1 MKILKFIFFLSFI
14 LLITSCSDDNADT
27 TPFILSNE
35 NIIGTYNISELNI
48 ETKVTSTT
56 DVSGVSIPF
65 TVATSTSNGD
75 VFQFSFVLNSD
86 GTFSASGQFVIETEV
101 TPATGDVVRTQEI
114 KNYTNSGTFTLNSE
128 NAKITFFSSIGDFLE
143 GTYTILLFNET
154 TLSLNQEVE
163 ESSGAITNEINRTL
177 TNIFEYNYIFW
188 YSWVVKYH
196 ERI

>member
-56 DVSGVSIPF
+56 DVAGVLIPF
-65 TVATSTSNGD
+65 TVATSISNGD
-75 VFQFSFVLNSD
+75 IFQFAFVLNSD

-101 TPATGDVVRTQEI
+101 TPATGDVVTNEEI
-114 KNYTNSGTFTLNSE
+114 LNNTNSGTYTLNSE
-128 NAKITFFSSIGDFLE
+128 NAKITFVSSIGDFLE
-143 GTYTILLFNET
+143 GTYNILLFNET
-154 TLSLNQEVE
+154 TLSLNQEIE
-163 ESSGAITNEINRTL
+163 QLSGAITNEINTSISFIR
-177 TNIFEYNYIFW
+177 E
-188 YSWVVKYH
+188 
-196 ERI
+196 

>member
-14 LLITSCSDDNADT
+14 LLITSCSADNADT

-35 NIIGTYNISELNI
+35 NIIGTYNISEFNI
-48 ETKVTSTT
+48 ETKVTSST

-75 VFQFSFVLNSD
+75 IFQFSFVLNSD

-101 TPATGDVVRTQEI
+101 TPATGDVITTQEI

-128 NAKITFFSSIGDFLE
+128 NAKITFFSSMGDFLE

-154 TLSLNQEVE
+154 TLSLNQEAE
-163 ESSGAITNEINRTL
+163 ESSGAITNEINRS
-177 TNIFEYNYIFW
+177 ISFI
-188 YSWVVKYH
+188 
-196 ERI
+196 R

>member
-56 DVSGVSIPF
+56 DVAGVLIPF
-65 TVATSTSNGD
+65 TVATSISNGD
-75 VFQFSFVLNSD
+75 IFQFAFVLNSD

-101 TPATGDVVRTQEI
+101 TPATGDVVTNQEI
-114 KNYTNSGTFTLNSE
+114 LNNINSGTYTLNSE
-128 NAKITFFSSIGDFLE
+128 NAKITFVSSTGDFLE
-143 GTYTILLFNET
+143 GTYNILIFNKT
-154 TLSLNQEVE
+154 TLSLNQEIE
-163 ESSGAITNEINRTL
+163 ELSGAITNEINTSISFIR
-177 TNIFEYNYIFW
+177 
-188 YSWVVKYH
+188 
-196 ERI
+196 